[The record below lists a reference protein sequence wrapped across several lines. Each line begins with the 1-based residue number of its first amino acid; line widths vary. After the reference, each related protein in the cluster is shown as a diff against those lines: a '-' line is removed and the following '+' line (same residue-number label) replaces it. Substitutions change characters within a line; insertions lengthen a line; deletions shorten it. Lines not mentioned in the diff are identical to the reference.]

1 MTNDTDFQTEHNQ
14 NLTQIQKY
22 KRKCGSE
29 AIQSGIVC
37 LVSSIGTLITANKC
51 DERITIILVAISLV
65 CGLSC
70 IMNSCGW
77 HKMKTAEKQ
86 LNQVISAHN
95 TISSKYNEMTS
106 ELERIQK
113 QNKPDNIKAQELE
126 AALQKYEDFFN
137 NFDKTIKSKKR

>member
-1 MTNDTDFQTEHNQ
+1 MTNNTDFQTEHNQ
-14 NLTQIQKY
+14 NIARVQKY
-22 KRKCGSE
+22 KNKCKSE

-37 LVSSIGTLITANKC
+37 LVSSIGLLITANKC
-51 DERITIILVAISLV
+51 DEKITIILVAISLV

-77 HKMKTAEKQ
+77 HKMKTTEKQ
-86 LNQVISAHN
+86 LKQLIYDHN

-137 NFDKTIKSKKR
+137 NFDKTIKSKQR

>member
-1 MTNDTDFQTEHNQ
+1 MTNNTDFQAKYNQ

-51 DERITIILVAISLV
+51 DERITIILMAISLV
-65 CGLSC
+65 CGISC
-70 IMNSCGW
+70 IMYTHSLY
-77 HKMKTAEKQ
+77 KIRTAEKQ
-86 LNQVISAHN
+86 LNQVISDHN

-126 AALQKYEDFFN
+126 AALQKYENFFN

>member
-1 MTNDTDFQTEHNQ
+1 MTKDTDFQTKYNQ
-14 NLTQIQKY
+14 LFDQIQEY
-22 KRKCGSE
+22 KHKTGTE

-77 HKMKTAEKQ
+77 HKMKTTEKQ
-86 LNQVISAHN
+86 LNQVISDHN

-126 AALQKYEDFFN
+126 VALQKYEDFFN
-137 NFDKTIKSKKR
+137 NFDKTIKSKQR